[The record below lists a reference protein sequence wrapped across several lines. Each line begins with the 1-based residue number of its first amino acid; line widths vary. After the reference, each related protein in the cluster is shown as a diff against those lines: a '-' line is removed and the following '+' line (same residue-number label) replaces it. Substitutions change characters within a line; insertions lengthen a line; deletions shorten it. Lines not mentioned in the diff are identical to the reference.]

1 MIGVRL
7 AMQFRPARFSLAAI
21 AVSLAGCERSVE
33 PPVVYSP
40 QPTVVDLIQTLRNT
54 DGTFQDVPFAEV
66 IEASTG
72 KRVIPFDP
80 GAEVDREILD
90 AIRRAMMRVLDRM
103 NGPNS
108 LTNNERRINE
118 CSAHFEESIRHFL
131 NAEPGIECELPR
143 TEVGNLQRAGY
154 PDLRLV
160 HEASGRVVY
169 IDPKLVEQDALKSS
183 LRTFYYTPAEE
194 TGKILDDGSHL
205 LIGIE
210 HDGNTGRW
218 KFLRWHLVDLSSF
231 KVRLKAEFQA
241 DNRDIYR
248 PDLILETGDSA
259 PKPGG
264 AAR

>member
-1 MIGVRL
+1 MHLRPDRL
-7 AMQFRPARFSLAAI
+7 SLFVIAAFLV
-21 AVSLAGCERSVE
+21 ACERAVE

-40 QPTVVDLIQTLRNT
+40 EPTVVDLIQTLRNT
-54 DGTFQDVPFAEV
+54 DGTFQDIPFAEV
-66 IEASTG
+66 IAASTG
-72 KRVIPFDP
+72 KRVLAFDP
-80 GAEVDREILD
+80 GGGAEQEIFD
-90 AIRRAMMRVLDRM
+90 AIRRAMDRVMERM
-103 NGPNS
+103 NRPES
-108 LTNNERRINE
+108 LTNQQSRINE

-131 NAEPGIECELPR
+131 NAEPGIECEPPR
-143 TEVGNLQRAGY
+143 TQGGTLQRAGY

-160 HEASGRVVY
+160 HEATGRVVY
-169 IDPKLVEQDALKSS
+169 LDPKLVEQDALKSS

-218 KFLRWHLVDLSSF
+218 KFLRWHLVDLGGL

-248 PDLILETGDSA
+248 PESILESREA
-259 PKPGG
+259 PAKAEKAP
-264 AAR
+264 